1 MVSSASSRSWG
12 SIAKPA
18 AGPISREP
26 AARRRSESS
35 RSTTRVATTAGSG
48 SDWRPSD
55 GALAERHAPSAVGLA
70 AQVHGAVVAPLH
82 QNRIAGRT
90 VWLRLEF
97 PTTEHGKTQI
107 ARCLLTRFGRGT
119 EGRGRRWRI
128 LRATE
133 QRRRQRKDTQYPDPS
148 DVHVLCPLCT
158 SQRRRPCPADEHFGP
173 DPMPR
178 QRRYIRTESRD
189 SALSIRPCQRL
200 RAPQLSRPH
209 RVCLRL
215 TEDFACL
222 DESRGPITDA

>member
-82 QNRIAGRT
+82 QNRIGGGAIR
-90 VWLRLEF
+90 LRFELA
-97 PTTEHGKTQI
+97 TTEHDEAQI
-107 ARCLLTRFGRGT
+107 ARRSLAGFG
-119 EGRGRRWRI
+119 
-128 LRATE
+128 
-133 QRRRQRKDTQYPDPS
+133 
-148 DVHVLCPLCT
+148 
-158 SQRRRPCPADEHFGP
+158 
-173 DPMPR
+173 
-178 QRRYIRTESRD
+178 
-189 SALSIRPCQRL
+189 
-200 RAPQLSRPH
+200 
-209 RVCLRL
+209 
-215 TEDFACL
+215 
-222 DESRGPITDA
+222 